1 MSELKEKGI
10 KLELKNENYTLYVDG
25 KFIIE
30 SKDLDYVLEYIKDKE
45 TFKETLLN
53 TKTNVAELW

>member
-45 TFKETLLN
+45 NLLN
-53 TKTNVAELW
+53 TKINVAELW

>member
-45 TFKETLLN
+45 TLLS

>member
-10 KLELKNENYTLYVDG
+10 KLELKNKNYTLYVDG
-25 KFIIE
+25 KLIIE

-45 TFKETLLN
+45 NLLN

>member
-45 TFKETLLN
+45 SLLN

>member
-30 SKDLDYVLEYIKDKE
+30 SKDLDYVLEYNRAYGGK
-45 TFKETLLN
+45 N
-53 TKTNVAELW
+53 TIDVNVRERFN

>member
-1 MSELKEKGI
+1 MSKLKEKGI

-45 TFKETLLN
+45 TSLN

>member
-45 TFKETLLN
+45 TSLN

>member
-30 SKDLDYVLEYIKDKE
+30 SKDLDYVLEYIKG
-45 TFKETLLN
+45 KETLLN
-53 TKTNVAELW
+53 TETNVAELW

>member
-45 TFKETLLN
+45 ILLN
-53 TKTNVAELW
+53 TETNVAELW

>member
-30 SKDLDYVLEYIKDKE
+30 SKDLDYVLKYIKDKE
-45 TFKETLLN
+45 TLLN
-53 TKTNVAELW
+53 TEINVAELW

>member
-1 MSELKEKGI
+1 MSGLKEKGI

-45 TFKETLLN
+45 NLLN
-53 TKTNVAELW
+53 TEINVAELW

>member
-10 KLELKNENYTLYVDG
+10 KLELKNENYTLYIDG

-30 SKDLDYVLEYIKDKE
+30 SKDLDYVLEYIKGKE
-45 TFKETLLN
+45 ILLN
-53 TKTNVAELW
+53 TETNVAELW

>member
-10 KLELKNENYTLYVDG
+10 KLELNYDTYKLFIDG

-30 SKDLDYVLEYIKDKE
+30 SKDLDYVLEYVKDE
-45 TFKETLLN
+45 DISESN
-53 TKTNVAELW
+53 IVELW

>member
-10 KLELKNENYTLYVDG
+10 KLELKNENYTLYIDG

-45 TFKETLLN
+45 TLLN
-53 TKTNVAELW
+53 TEINVAELW

>member
-10 KLELKNENYTLYVDG
+10 KLELKNEDYTLYVDG

-45 TFKETLLN
+45 NLLN

>member
-45 TFKETLLN
+45 NLLN
-53 TKTNVAELW
+53 TEINVAELW

>member
-30 SKDLDYVLEYIKDKE
+30 SKDLDYVLEYIKGK
-45 TFKETLLN
+45 KILLN
-53 TKTNVAELW
+53 TETNVAELW

>member
-30 SKDLDYVLEYIKDKE
+30 SKDLDYVLEYIKGKE
-45 TFKETLLN
+45 ILLN
-53 TKTNVAELW
+53 TEINVAELW

>member
-45 TFKETLLN
+45 NLLN